1 MVMNQYSL
9 EREREFNN
17 DFVSVYDL
25 DSRDD
30 KKCRRQNQWETY
42 LCENNNQANI
52 EPIDYFYPLTM
63 RGCAEPY
70 LDLAIIKKLG
80 RGEIESRQLNY
91 NGKIVQKTYHRLFI
105 RRKNEEDNI
114 NQ

>member
-1 MVMNQYSL
+1 
-9 EREREFNN
+9 
-17 DFVSVYDL
+17 
-25 DSRDD
+25 
-30 KKCRRQNQWETY
+30 
-42 LCENNNQANI
+42 
-52 EPIDYFYPLTM
+52 M

-105 RRKNEEDNI
+105 RRKN
-114 NQ
+114 